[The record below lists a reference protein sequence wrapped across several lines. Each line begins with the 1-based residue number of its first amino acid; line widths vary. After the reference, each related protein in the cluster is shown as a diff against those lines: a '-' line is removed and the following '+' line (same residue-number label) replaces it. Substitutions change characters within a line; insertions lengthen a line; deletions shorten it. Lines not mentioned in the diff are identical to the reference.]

1 MVPRKFVVASL
12 IIIFSAAAIARPPK
26 RHHDEPALDSEVF
39 FEPND
44 SPRPQPE
51 AVTPDPALLARELA
65 CEPVVIRGFIQAW
78 KATLDG
84 TRNQGLAEAGFSI
97 QNYKSSISL
106 QGWSQAPLNDLTI
119 HTDLDTVAIAHV
131 HGRAADE
138 HPAKLDLRSRVP
150 NFVISRYAL
159 YVTVPG
165 ATRFVRI
172 RGGING
178 PDSWN
183 TPCEPN
189 A

>member
-1 MVPRKFVVASL
+1 MVPRTFTIASL

-26 RHHDEPALDSEVF
+26 RHHDEPVIDAVF

-44 SPRPQPE
+44 SPRAQPD
-51 AVTPDPALLARELA
+51 AVAPDPVLLARKLA

-97 QNYKSSISL
+97 QDYKSSISV

-138 HPAKLDLRSRVP
+138 HPAKLDLRAHVP

-165 ATRFVRI
+165 ETRFVRI
-172 RGGING
+172 RGGIHEA
-178 PDSWN
+178 DAWN
-183 TPCEPN
+183 TPCEPS